1 MKTKDFNSLEQPFP
15 IKSSNDRCQNH
26 GEDPSKTTKGLYAQ
40 IAFIIFGPYILF
52 FHTEPDAIATFS
64 IIFSSIVLEAFP
76 FMLIGALIGG
86 FIEVFVS
93 RDALINLLP
102 KNRVLSIVLAGSL
115 GMIFPVCEC
124 AIVPVVRRLLG
135 KGMPLGAAI
144 AFLLG
149 GPIVNPLVF
158 ASTLVAYSFSWD
170 VAFLRLFTGYAI
182 AIGVGLLIDG
192 MFTRQ
197 QALVENQ
204 NQHECS
210 CDHHHH
216 DHHSG
221 IKQISLKN
229 RFMGALSHG
238 AQDFFDICKFLIVG
252 AFIAAALQTFVPRQA
267 LVAVMTNP
275 FIAIFLMMV
284 LAVMLNLC
292 SEADAFISASF
303 QPLGIPLSAQLSF
316 MVLGPMLDIK
326 LILMYLT
333 VFSKKMIIAL
343 TLTIFFTVGT
353 AMLFLEGSQWLLG
366 Y

>member
-1 MKTKDFNSLEQPFP
+1 MKTKDYNSLEQPFTLV
-15 IKSSNDRCQNH
+15 SGTHSAHVH
-26 GEDPSKTTKGLYAQ
+26 GKESYKITKGLYAQ
-40 IAFIIFGPYILF
+40 IAFIIFGPYIIF
-52 FHTEPDAIATFS
+52 FHTEPDALTTFS

-76 FMLIGALIGG
+76 FMLIGAVIGG
-86 FIEVFVS
+86 LIEVFVS
-93 RDALINLLP
+93 REALIKLLP
-102 KNRVLSIVLAGSL
+102 KNRVLSIVLAGLL
-115 GMIFPVCEC
+115 GVIFPVCEC

-170 VAFLRLFTGYAI
+170 VAFLRLFAGYGIAI
-182 AIGVGLLIDG
+182 AVGLLIDRV
-192 MFTRQ
+192 FTRQ
-197 QALVENQ
+197 QALVDMPIQ
-204 NQHECS
+204 QVCGCGHI
-210 CDHHHH
+210 HHHH
-216 DHHSG
+216 SDVEQG
-221 IKQISLKN
+221 NLKN
-229 RFMGALSHG
+229 RLMGALSHS
-238 AQDFFDICKFLIVG
+238 AQDFYGICKFLIIG

-267 LVAVMTNP
+267 LVALMTNP
-275 FIAIFLMMV
+275 FSAIFLMMV

-333 VFSKKMIIAL
+333 VFSKKMIISLAL
-343 TLTIFFTVGT
+343 ITLFMVT
-353 AMLFLEGSQWLLG
+353 ATMLFLELSQSFWG
-366 Y
+366 G

>member
-1 MKTKDFNSLEQPFP
+1 MKANDFNSLEQPFT
-15 IKSSNDRCQNH
+15 IVSGDSSQTHDTAP
-26 GEDPSKTTKGLYAQ
+26 DKAAKGLYAQ
-40 IAFIIFGPYILF
+40 IAFLIFGPYIIF
-52 FHTEPDAIATFS
+52 FHTEPEAITTFS

-86 FIEVFVS
+86 LIEVFVS
-93 RDALINLLP
+93 RDTLIKLLP
-102 KNRVLSIVLAGSL
+102 KNRMLSIVLAGSL
-115 GMIFPVCEC
+115 GIIFPVCEC

-170 VAFLRLFTGYAI
+170 VAFLRIFAGFGI
-182 AIGVGLLIDG
+182 AIVVGLLIDG
-192 MFTRQ
+192 LFTRQ
-197 QALVENQ
+197 QALVEKTAQ
-204 NQHECS
+204 EICG
-210 CDHHHH
+210 CGHHHH
-216 DHHSG
+216 HHSEG
-221 IKQISLKN
+221 EQGSLKN
-229 RFMGALSHG
+229 RFMGALSHS
-238 AQDFFDICKFLIVG
+238 AQDFFDICKFLIIG

-275 FIAIFLMMV
+275 VSAIFLMMA

-303 QPLGIPLSAQLSF
+303 QPIGIPLSAQLSF

-326 LILMYLT
+326 LILMYLA
-333 VFSKKMIIAL
+333 VFSKKMIITL
-343 TLTIFFTVGT
+343 TLIILFVVGAT
-353 AMLFLEGSQWLLG
+353 MLFMALSQSLFG
-366 Y
+366 V

>member
-1 MKTKDFNSLEQPFP
+1 MKIDDHNSLEQPFQVVSGNHSCH
-15 IKSSNDRCQNH
+15 IH
-26 GEDPSKTTKGLYAQ
+26 GEGPDKMTKGLYAQ
-40 IAFIIFGPYILF
+40 IAFFVLAPYIIF
-52 FHTEPDAIATFS
+52 FHTEPDAMTTFS

-76 FMLIGALIGG
+76 FILIGALIGG
-86 FIEVFVS
+86 LIEVFVS

-102 KNRVLSIVLAGSL
+102 KNRILSIVLAGSL
-115 GMIFPVCEC
+115 GIIFPVCEC

-135 KGMPLGAAI
+135 KGMPLGAAV

-170 VAFLRLFTGYAI
+170 VAILRLFAGYGIAI
-182 AIGVGLLIDG
+182 AVGLLIDG
-192 MFTRQ
+192 LFTRQ
-197 QALVENQ
+197 QALVENPTQ
-204 NQHECS
+204 EVCS
-210 CDHHHH
+210 CGHHHH
-216 DHHSG
+216 HHSVG
-221 IKQISLKN
+221 EQIDLKN
-229 RFMGALSHG
+229 RLIGAVSHS
-238 AQDFFDICKFLIVG
+238 AQDFYDICKFLIIG

-275 FIAIFLMMV
+275 LSAIFLMMV

-292 SEADAFISASF
+292 SEADAFICASF

-333 VFSKKMIIAL
+333 VFSKRMIIAL
-343 TLTIFFTVGT
+343 TLLTLFMVGAT
-353 AMLFLEGSQWLLG
+353 MCFLEFSQWLMR
-366 Y
+366 

>member
-1 MKTKDFNSLEQPFP
+1 MKTKDFNSLEQPFTIIPGNPSVQNDAKAIDP
-15 IKSSNDRCQNH
+15 I
-26 GEDPSKTTKGLYAQ
+26 TKGLYAQ
-40 IAFIIFGPYILF
+40 IAFIVFAPYILF
-52 FHTEPDAIATFS
+52 FHTEPEAITTFS

-86 FIEVFVS
+86 LIEVFVS
-93 RDALINLLP
+93 RDALIKLLP

-115 GMIFPVCEC
+115 GIIFPVCEC

-170 VAFLRLFTGYAI
+170 VAFLRLFAGYGIAI
-182 AIGVGLLIDG
+182 AVGLLIDG
-192 MFTRQ
+192 LFTRH
-197 QALVENQ
+197 QALVENPTQ
-204 NQHECS
+204 QDCGCGHI
-210 CDHHHH
+210 HHHH
-216 DHHSG
+216 SEGEQSG
-221 IKQISLKN
+221 LKD
-229 RFMGALSHG
+229 RFMGALSHS
-238 AQDFFDICKFLIVG
+238 AQDFYDICKFLIIG

-275 FIAIFLMMV
+275 FSAIFLMMV

-333 VFSKKMIIAL
+333 VFSKKMII
-343 TLTIFFTVGT
+343 TLTFITLFMVAST
-353 AMLFLEGSQWLLG
+353 MLFLEFSQRLLG
-366 Y
+366 I

>member
-15 IKSSNDRCQNH
+15 VISGSHSNQIHGKASNKITKS
-26 GEDPSKTTKGLYAQ
+26 LYAQ
-40 IAFIIFGPYILF
+40 IAFLIFGPYILF
-52 FHTEPDAIATFS
+52 FHTEPDAITTFS

-86 FIEVFVS
+86 LIEVFVS
-93 RDALINLLP
+93 RDALIKLLP
-102 KNRVLSIVLAGSL
+102 KNRTLSIVLAGAL
-115 GMIFPVCEC
+115 GFIFPVCEC
-124 AIVPVVRRLLG
+124 AIVPVVRRLLS

-170 VAFLRLFTGYAI
+170 VAFLRLFAGYGIAI
-182 AIGVGLLIDG
+182 AVGILIDRL
-192 MFTRQ
+192 FTRQ
-197 QALVENQ
+197 QALVKNPTLQ
-204 NQHECS
+204 DCGCGH
-210 CDHHHH
+210 DHHHH
-216 DHHSG
+216 TEG
-221 IKQISLKN
+221 EQGSLKN
-229 RFMGALSHG
+229 RFMGALSHS
-238 AQDFFDICKFLIVG
+238 AQDFYDICKFLIIGV
-252 AFIAAALQTFVPRQA
+252 FIAAALQTFVPRQA
-267 LVAVMTNP
+267 LMAVMTNP
-275 FIAIFLMMV
+275 FSAIFLMMT

-333 VFSKKMIIAL
+333 VFSKKMIITL
-343 TLTIFFTVGT
+343 TLITLFMVGT
-353 AMLFLEGSQWLLG
+353 TMLFLEFSQWLFQ

>member
-1 MKTKDFNSLEQPFP
+1 MKTNDFNSLEQPFT
-15 IKSSNDRCQNH
+15 IASGNSIQNH
-26 GEDPSKTTKGLYAQ
+26 DRAPDKNTKGLYAQ
-40 IAFIIFGPYILF
+40 IAFLILGPYIIF
-52 FHTEPDAIATFS
+52 FHTEPDAVTTFA

-86 FIEVFVS
+86 LIEVFVS
-93 RDALINLLP
+93 RDALIKLLP
-102 KNRVLSIVLAGSL
+102 KNRVLSIILAGSL
-115 GMIFPVCEC
+115 GIIFPVCEC

-170 VAFLRLFTGYAI
+170 VAFLRFFAGFGIAI
-182 AIGVGLLIDG
+182 AVGLLIDG
-192 MFTRQ
+192 IFTRQ
-197 QALVENQ
+197 QALVENPTQ
-204 NQHECS
+204 EVCGCGH
-210 CDHHHH
+210 DHHHH
-216 DHHSG
+216 SQG
-221 IKQISLKN
+221 EQGSFKN
-229 RFMGALSHG
+229 RFMGALSHS
-238 AQDFFDICKFLIVG
+238 AQDFYDICKFLIIG

-275 FIAIFLMMV
+275 FSAIFLMMS

-303 QPLGIPLSAQLSF
+303 QPIGIPLSAQLSF

-343 TLTIFFTVGT
+343 TLIILFMVSAT
-353 AMLFLEGSQWLLG
+353 MLLMELSQWILRV
-366 Y
+366 